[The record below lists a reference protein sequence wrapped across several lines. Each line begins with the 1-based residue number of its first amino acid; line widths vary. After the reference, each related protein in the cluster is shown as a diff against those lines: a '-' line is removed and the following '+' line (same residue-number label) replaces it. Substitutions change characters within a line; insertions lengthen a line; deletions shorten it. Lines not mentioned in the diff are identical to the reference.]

1 MSTTQNPE
9 SVNAGQTQPTPEE
22 VLASV
27 LSSYDT
33 ALGSVLQQATRKTG
47 PKVTFESL
55 ATARAAGQPFLKA
68 FIDADVA
75 PTKIKV
81 DGRSI
86 VATLPHGYLRQDVEA
101 GTFHVHVATYHGK
114 TRSMAPSSDMT
125 ALARYMVETP
135 TPQDALRLYAQDI
148 APHSRLL
155 GIANGAIEADVPED
169 PHRIY
174 DALFTDLLVNLG
186 KPVPDAETKRQL
198 GHDVIEG
205 LLAQKIEIK
214 RLRPSSGSSSVII
227 EMDKGALRQ
236 RQDLTFD
243 GYHFAKGEHGTCVGP
258 EKMSDAAAVVK
269 CYLDDIVPAALVQ
282 LRLEADAE
290 RRDEERL
297 LERTTREER
306 IVNAYETMDPQIKKG
321 IKDMLAFI
329 SLGEMRHGGG
339 IEGMPFGRRGMM
351 HHPMDG
357 GPPIATALLWQ
368 LEALEERGMPPARGE
383 RRR

>member
-9 SVNAGQTQPTPEE
+9 SVNTDQAQPTPAEI
-22 VLASV
+22 LASAM
-27 LSSYDT
+27 SSYDV
-33 ALGSVLQQATRKTG
+33 ALGSMLQQATRKGG
-47 PKVTFESL
+47 PDVTFESL
-55 ATARAAGQPFLKA
+55 ATARAAGQPFLRTFVDGEA
-68 FIDADVA
+68 A
-75 PTKIKV
+75 PTRMKV
-81 DGRSI
+81 DDRSI
-86 VATLPHGYLRQDVEA
+86 VITLPHGYLRQDVEA
-101 GTFHVHVATYHGK
+101 GTFHVHVATYRGK
-114 TRSMAPSSDMT
+114 TRSMAPSGEAST
-125 ALARYMVETP
+125 LVRYMLEASTP
-135 TPQDALRLYAQDI
+135 EDALRIYTQDV
-148 APHSRLL
+148 APRSMLL
-155 GIANGAIEADVPED
+155 GIADGAIEADGPQD
-169 PHRIY
+169 PHLIY
-174 DALFTDLLVNLG
+174 DALFTDLQFNTN
-186 KPVPDAETKRQL
+186 KPILEATAARQL

-205 LLAQKIEIK
+205 LIGEEIAIK
-214 RLRPSSGSSSVII
+214 RVRASSVTSSVII

-243 GYHFAKGEHGTCVGP
+243 GYHFAKGEQGTCVGP
-258 EKMSDAAAVVK
+258 EKMDDAAAVVR
-269 CYLDDIVPAALVQ
+269 CYLDDIVPAAEVQ

-290 RRDEERL
+290 RRAQEQL
-297 LERTTREER
+297 LERSTREER

-339 IEGMPFGRRGMM
+339 MEGMPFGRRGMM